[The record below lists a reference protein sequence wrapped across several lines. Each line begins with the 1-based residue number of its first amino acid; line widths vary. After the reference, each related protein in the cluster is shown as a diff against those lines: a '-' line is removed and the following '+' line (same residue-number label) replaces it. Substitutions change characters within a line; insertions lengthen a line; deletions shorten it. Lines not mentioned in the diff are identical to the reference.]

1 MNYGITLI
9 YSLGRW
15 GLGQIFGLGRLG
27 IFLLSSVA
35 GLFRPPGKF
44 LAVIKHIHFIGH
56 KSLFVICFTGAF
68 SGMVLGLQGY
78 YTLSKFGSEG
88 LLGAAVALSLIREL
102 GPVLTALMIT
112 GRAGS
117 AICAE
122 IGIMRIEEQIDALRC
137 MAIDPHSYM
146 ITPRFIAGLI
156 CFPLLTSIFDL
167 IGIIGGY
174 GVGVLLLGAN
184 PGAYWDGIYKSV
196 DWSDVSMG
204 YVKAFVFAIITIWI
218 CTYKGFYAGVDT
230 GSMGPEDV
238 SKATTDAVV
247 ASSVSVLVADY
258 VITSIML

>member
-1 MNYGITLI
+1 MTITNVI
-9 YSLGRW
+9 AHLGSW
-15 GLGQIFGLGRLG
+15 GLGKIFGLGRMG
-27 IFLLSSVA
+27 VFLLQAVS
-35 GLFRPPGKF
+35 GLWKPPGKF
-44 LAVIKHIHFIGH
+44 LAIVKHIYFIGH
-56 KSLFVICFTGAF
+56 RSLFVICFTGAF

-102 GPVLTALMIT
+102 GPVLSALMVT

-137 MAIDPHSYM
+137 MAIDPHGYLV
-146 ITPRFIAGLI
+146 TPRFIAGFV
-156 CFPLLTSIFDL
+156 CFPLLTSIFDV
-167 IGIIGGY
+167 IGILGGY
-174 GVGVLLLGAN
+174 AIGVMLLGAN

-196 DWSDVSMG
+196 AWEDVSMG
-204 YVKAFVFAIITIWI
+204 YVKSLVFALLTIWI
-218 CTYKGFYAGVDT
+218 CTYKGYYAGVDS

-238 SKATTDAVV
+238 SKATTEAVV
-247 ASSVSVLVADY
+247 LSSVSILVADY